1 MNFSMTDRENYIIIL
16 KAALNVTL
24 SNLNN
29 LSNSSR
35 SHFNSFLTNKN
46 FQTIKNDLV
55 VC

>member
-1 MNFSMTDRENYIIIL
+1 MTNRENNFFMQ

-35 SHFNSFLTNKN
+35 ACFNSFLINKN
-46 FQTIKNDLV
+46 FQTIKYYLV